1 MGPGLFD
8 PTWDGRGNEKRIGMR
23 YLGLGVLLIFLLLIP
38 CLAYWFGQ
46 DSREGIESDDF
57 QRRRARGA

>member
-1 MGPGLFD
+1 
-8 PTWDGRGNEKRIGMR
+8 MR